1 MAIIKCPACSE
12 QISDKVKQCPH
23 CDMSMTAQTREQQES
38 AKRVERIKTIQSIQT
53 QTMLALMISIGGF
66 VFYYLDDPIG
76 DIEMQK
82 TIGIVGIL
90 LGLIVYLVNRIRI
103 AFINKKFKSE
113 R

>member
-12 QISDKVKQCPH
+12 QISDKVKHCPH

-38 AKRVERIKTIQSIQT
+38 AKRVTRIKTIQSIQT